1 MAAVNPYQAQVGR
14 LSFSA
19 RYAGTGDPADTIANA
34 VLLGLCEQGPL
45 YQLFSTAYPTD
56 ADLLDD
62 WAASGGLISI
72 QTVGAGAPTPVA
84 NFVRD
89 VNGKP
94 TVSLENGPS
103 GALGIPVSIRV
114 ALSYSASR

>member
-1 MAAVNPYQAQVGR
+1 MAAVTPTQAQVGR
-14 LSFSA
+14 LSFSG
-19 RYAGTGDPADTIANA
+19 RYTGTGDPADVIGNA
-34 VLLGLCEQGPL
+34 ALLALCEQGPL

-56 ADLLDD
+56 ADFLDD
-62 WAASGGLISI
+62 WAAWGGLISV
-72 QTVGAGAPTPVA
+72 QSVGAGAPTPVA

-89 VNGKP
+89 VNGRP
-94 TVSLENGPS
+94 TISMENGPS